1 MKENQDNINQQ
12 SYQAIIYSSNG
23 NSINMRAQPSFS
35 GEILYTLSP
44 NTPILVVKK
53 LNEWWSKVQY
63 NQTSG
68 FIMNK
73 FLIKKDFDLNL
84 LTLNKKQKLIEAKN
98 KIQEALEAIQLILNQ

>member
-1 MKENQDNINQQ
+1 MKENINQQ
-12 SYQAIIYSSNG
+12 SYQAIIYSSTG
-23 NSINMRAQPSFS
+23 NQINMRSQPSFS
-35 GEILYTLSP
+35 GKILYTLTP
-44 NTPILVVKK
+44 NTPILVIKK

-84 LTLNKKQKLIEAKN
+84 LTLNKKQKLIEVKN

>member
-1 MKENQDNINQQ
+1 MKENINQQ
-12 SYQAIIYSSNG
+12 SYQAIIYSSTG
-23 NSINMRAQPSFS
+23 NQINMRSQPSFS
-35 GEILYTLSP
+35 GKILYTLSP
-44 NTPILVVKK
+44 DTTILVIKK

-84 LTLNKKQKLIEAKN
+84 LTLNKKQKLIEVKN